1 MFHSD
6 VSKKSNLEISLGKIN
21 FATRINT
28 KIILDTDPLPTAPAA
43 VQLTILL
50 ARTIEFHAPQNWFA
64 WAMIILAACL
74 CLAISAFVSG
84 SEIAYFGLTRSEI
97 EKLDEEKEDDPQ
109 INTAVTL
116 IKNSERLLAT
126 ILICNNLV
134 NIMTVV
140 LLTFAINHTVEF
152 NNPVLSFLLQTVLL
166 TFLLLLC
173 GEIIP
178 KLIARTYTV
187 RWVVKAAPFVMF
199 FYRLTGPL
207 AMIMVRSSSII
218 NRIIAKKQETVTTD
232 VLEKALE
239 ISDIQEGQEKE
250 MLEGILS
257 FGETKTSEIMISR
270 VDVTDIEYHA
280 TWSEVMQ
287 VILNS
292 GFSRIPVYDRSQDT
306 IRGILYSKDL
316 LPYIGKRDDSFRWQT
331 LLREA
336 YFVPESRMIDD
347 LLEDFRK
354 KKIHIAIVI
363 DEYGG
368 TQGIV
373 TLEEIIEEI
382 VGEIDDEYD
391 EQSSLYRKIGDDTY
405 IFDAKVPLG
414 EFCRDVDIDEEELG
428 DIGDAETLAGLLLEI
443 KGDFPERKESLQRG
457 PCRFLVVNIDKH
469 RITKV
474 RVNIDRKSQE
484 SEKDN
489 DSK

>member
-1 MFHSD
+1 
-6 VSKKSNLEISLGKIN
+6 
-21 FATRINT
+21 
-28 KIILDTDPLPTAPAA
+28 
-43 VQLTILL
+43 
-50 ARTIEFHAPQNWFA
+50 
-64 WAMIILAACL
+64 MIILAACL

-152 NNPVLSFLLQTVLL
+152 NNPVVSFLLQTVLL

-373 TLEEIIEEI
+373 TLEDIIEEI